1 MGKILDN
8 GGGVDLKI
16 NFQVIDKTLV
26 VSFDGELDHH
36 VADEIREKIDKYYND
51 NGLKNIIFNLKNLHF
66 MDSAGI
72 GLIMGRYK
80 AVSQNNGK
88 LYLINVSSRVEKIL
102 SMSGILKITNIYN
115 SLEEAFDNL

>member
-1 MGKILDN
+1 M
-8 GGGVDLKI
+8 KI

-51 NGLKNIIFNLKNLHF
+51 NGLKNIIFDLKDLHF

-72 GLIMGRYK
+72 GLIIGRYK

-88 LYLINVSSRVEKIL
+88 LFLVNISSRVEKIL